1 MGAPNDPSI
10 IWPDSFQ
17 DPGPIDPRLYALV
30 MRQAMG
36 SPGALNLS
44 PDAGLAPDDDEMAPH
59 LMAARVLSDYV
70 ASQKAQGAGPA
81 DQGPSAI
88 SSTPAPVSTAL
99 PDAPEDDTLSPSA
112 GMPDAVPTLPQGVG
126 AMPAESAAVPASA
139 QVATN
144 GSSVGLPASAA
155 PDQGAPQSLP
165 AGSGPNPPGAG
176 DAPSWS
182 PDSQVRPELSAG
194 PDALVANWATA
205 HPGAIPP
212 GLSVDPKTGAV
223 SRWRFGVDPRSPGAA
238 TLEPLDPQ
246 SKQALLE
253 RIVGAPTYPFGMT
266 SPQETAARLALGAV
280 RGKGIGGASQPGVRT
295 SPGGVQYVTT
305 PSLTPSQRNILDQVA
320 DTGRQM
326 GMSPDMIG
334 LVANQAFYETSL
346 GGQRVNPGNSKVKG
360 LFQYRQDTWD
370 GHASPDAPD
379 IASDRDQIVRM
390 YQDAVRYRARYER
403 EVANRELKTP
413 MSFEDYFE
421 FHHHLGDSAIKKGKQ
436 LPSEF
441 HSRIKNFG
449 FRILSLPPR

>member
-1 MGAPNDPSI
+1 
-10 IWPDSFQ
+10 
-17 DPGPIDPRLYALV
+17 

-36 SPGALNLS
+36 APGALNLS
-44 PDAGLAPDDDEMAPH
+44 PDAGLSPDDDEMAPQ

-70 ASQKAQGAGPA
+70 ASQKAQGAGPP
-81 DQGPSAI
+81 DQTAWASNG
-88 SSTPAPVSTAL
+88 TPAPPSTAMAL
-99 PDAPEDDTLSPSA
+99 PDASDDDALSPSA
-112 GMPDAVPTLPQGVG
+112 GRSDAVPTPPQGLG
-126 AMPAESAAVPASA
+126 ALSADSASVPASA

-155 PDQGAPQSLP
+155 PMQGAPQSLP
-165 AGSGPNPPGAG
+165 AGAGPNPPGGAV
-176 DAPSWS
+176 AASWS
-182 PDSQVRPELSAG
+182 PDSQIRPELSAG
-194 PDALVANWATA
+194 PDALVAKWATA

-223 SRWRFGVDPRSPGAA
+223 SRWRFGADPRNPGAA

-253 RIVGAPTYPFGMT
+253 RIVGAPTYPFGMM

-280 RGKGIGGASQPGVRT
+280 RGTGSGGVPQPGART
-295 SPGGVQYVTT
+295 SPGGVQYATA
-305 PSLTPSQRNILDQVA
+305 PSLTPSQSNILDRVV

-346 GGQRVNPGNSKVKG
+346 GGRRVNGSNSKVKG
-360 LFQYRQDTWD
+360 LFQYTQDTWD
-370 GHASPDAPD
+370 GHALPNAPD
-379 IASDRDQIVRM
+379 IASDPDQIVRM
-390 YQDAVRYRARYER
+390 YQDVARYRARYER

-421 FHHHLGDSAIKKGKQ
+421 FHHHLGDNAINEGKT
-436 LPSEF
+436 LPSDY
-441 HSRIKNFG
+441 HSKIKTFG